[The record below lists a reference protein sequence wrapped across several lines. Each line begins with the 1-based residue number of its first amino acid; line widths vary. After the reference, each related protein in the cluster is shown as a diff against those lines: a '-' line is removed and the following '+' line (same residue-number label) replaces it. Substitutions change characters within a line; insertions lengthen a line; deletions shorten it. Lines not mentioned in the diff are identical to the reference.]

1 MFTLASEIGKVEE
14 IAYDLKVSQTKD
26 YIRALITFNVDKP
39 AKATRKLNVPS
50 GGALTIE
57 FEYEK
62 IHKRCFHCL
71 RITHEKIRCP
81 LLRRGLTGERKMIQD
96 RVQEEMADRSM
107 VTPPQPKVIS
117 LQGPP
122 GYPLLFPELS
132 NEDRKM
138 AMLYISHSDKT

>member
-1 MFTLASEIGKVEE
+1 M
-14 IAYDLKVSQTKD
+14 
-26 YIRALITFNVDKP
+26 
-39 AKATRKLNVPS
+39 
-50 GGALTIE
+50 
-57 FEYEK
+57 
-62 IHKRCFHCL
+62 